1 MLDIL
6 PAKQA
11 WTPEDAV
18 FFTELVVG
26 KAFVSKI
33 VERIE
38 DKEDRENMG
47 QGFNLTLSLYDTTDP
62 DDDILIEEY
71 LVKIGK
77 V

>member
-1 MLDIL
+1 M
-6 PAKQA
+6 
-11 WTPEDAV
+11 
-18 FFTELVVG
+18 G

-38 DKEDRENMG
+38 DNEDRENMG

-77 V
+77 ARYAI